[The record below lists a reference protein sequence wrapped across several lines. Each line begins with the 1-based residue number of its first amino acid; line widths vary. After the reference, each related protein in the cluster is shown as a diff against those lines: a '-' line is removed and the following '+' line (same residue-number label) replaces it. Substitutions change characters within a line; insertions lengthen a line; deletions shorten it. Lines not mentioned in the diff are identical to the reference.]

1 VSKLQSCFVCVV
13 LLIVLASGAVWA
25 DWKQWS
31 DVDFV
36 DRYKFKG
43 TVLEDT
49 DLSGIACISPER
61 CLIGADEA
69 HQVQAVRL
77 SRKDKT
83 LRVSQTISLMRQ
95 GDEIDIEAIAAEG
108 SYYYITGS
116 HGVAKKTAERQPN
129 RYRIF
134 RLQIDPATGLPGKPE
149 MTTLTGVFR
158 ADPILG
164 PYLFKPLQQHGLN
177 IEGLA
182 VRDGRLYVGLRNPN
196 LEGNAFVL
204 EIAADDVFSGKT
216 APEYTLHRLSL
227 GKGLGIRDIVAG
239 RSCFLILAGNAGSE
253 PSAVFPKAA
262 DYHKN
267 RGYWIYAWGGKGPAV
282 TKIGPIP
289 NPPGKAEAMTILN
302 ETQEEAM
309 VLILFDGV
317 KKGGPSVY
325 RIH

>member
-1 VSKLQSCFVCVV
+1 MV

-25 DWKQWS
+25 DWNQWS
-31 DVDFV
+31 RVDLV
-36 DRYKFKG
+36 EHYRFKG
-43 TVLEDT
+43 MVLEHK
-49 DLSGIACISPER
+49 DLSGIACIAPER
-61 CLIGADEA
+61 CLIGADEG
-69 HQVQAVRL
+69 HQVQTVRL
-77 SRKDKT
+77 SQKDKA
-83 LRVSQTISLMRQ
+83 LRVLQTFSLMRQ

-108 SYYYITGS
+108 AHYYITGS

-134 RLQIDPATGLPGKPE
+134 RLQVDPATGIPGKLE
-149 MTTLTGVFR
+149 MTTLTGVLR

-164 PYLFKPLQQHGLN
+164 PYVFKPLQQHGLN

-182 VRDGRLYVGLRNPN
+182 VRQGRLYIGLRNPN
-196 LEGNAFVL
+196 LGGNAFVL
-204 EIAADDVFSGKT
+204 EIGADDVFSSKT

-262 DYHKN
+262 DYDKN
-267 RGYWIYAWGGKGPAV
+267 RGYWIYAWGGKGLAV

-309 VLILFDGV
+309 VLVLFDGV